1 MTEDRG
7 WNKNFFSMEMFGQI
21 MKEYIDRVETS
32 SNKKSIHLLGSL
44 SKDGRKANLLV
55 SDYRGQDSTVNI
67 KIDGLENAKYVS
79 AIVLDDE
86 RDNAVTDVIWHNNI
100 LTLSKKK
107 PGSAAF
113 SVTFEL

>member
-1 MTEDRG
+1 
-7 WNKNFFSMEMFGQI
+7 MEIFGQI
-21 MKEYIDRVETS
+21 MKEYVERVETS

-44 SKDGRKANLLV
+44 SKDGKKANLLV

-67 KIDGLENAKYVS
+67 EIKGLEKARYVS
-79 AIVLDDE
+79 AVVLDNE
-86 RDNAVTDVIWHNNI
+86 RDNAVTDVVWHNNI